1 MGEAAGD
8 HEEQEAL
15 MGEASGDHDSD
26 DDGSSSAVQDAPSP
40 CDFASEADVSALL
53 RRARKKGH
61 FETCHGILEDPCSR
75 QEALRR
81 LGRQMCAG

>member
-15 MGEASGDHDSD
+15 MGEASGVHDSD
-26 DDGSSSAVQDAPSP
+26 DDGSSSAVQDAPAP

-61 FETCHGILEDPCSR
+61 FETCHGILEDPCS
-75 QEALRR
+75 
-81 LGRQMCAG
+81 